1 MKNYN
6 FREAYERVDA
16 IKARL
21 NEMAENLKSDKQR
34 EDFTDAEKGEKK
46 QMMRELTILEAEIA
60 ANTPTINVEK
70 REDVSEANKQMR
82 EAIKNGQ
89 RFELKISREGFGGN
103 TSGYADPWNS
113 ANAFGLTTGDIV
125 EPLYSKTILS
135 AVGAPL
141 LTGLKGNYQWPV
153 VEAFEATIN
162 DEGVALGDTKIPMT
176 KLIAKPERIGVAV
189 PITREALTETDDL
202 FQTVCTQYM
211 PVAVATL
218 MNKVMFSKTKVA
230 GATNLVG
237 PYVDMKAEN
246 KKTYTG
252 EAPTYAE
259 LLALKATVLGSDIVA
274 EQLCYVMTEETKAL
288 LEATPKWAGAAQA
301 IIDEKGNIAGVPVF
315 TTSVA
320 AQGDVMFG
328 AFKYAPMGL
337 FGDMSIIVD
346 PYTQA
351 RKNAIDFVLNV
362 DYALTVLRKEA
373 FAISSKA

>member
-6 FREAYERVDA
+6 FREAYERVDE

-21 NEMAENLKSDKQR
+21 NEMAENLKSDMQR

-46 QMMRELTILEAEIA
+46 QLMRELAILEAEVA
-60 ANTPTINVEK
+60 ANTPTINVAK
-70 REDVSEANKQMR
+70 REDVSEANKKMR

-89 RFELKISREGFGGN
+89 RFELKISREFGGN
-103 TSGYADPWNS
+103 TSGYADPWKS
-113 ANAFGLTTGDIV
+113 PNAFGLTTGDIV
-125 EPLYSKTILS
+125 EPLYAKTILQ

-153 VEAFEATIN
+153 VESFDASIN
-162 DEGVALGDTKIPMT
+162 DEGVALGDTKIPVS
-176 KLIAKPERIGVAV
+176 KLVAKPERIGVAV
-189 PITREALTETDDL
+189 PITREALNETEDL
-202 FQTVCTQYM
+202 LQTVCVQYM
-211 PVAVATL
+211 PVAVAAL
-218 MNKVMFSKTKVA
+218 MNKVMFSSTKVA

-237 PYVDMKAEN
+237 PFVDMAVSN
-246 KKTYTG
+246 KKTYSG
-252 EAPTYAE
+252 EAPTYSE

-301 IIDEKGNIAGVPVF
+301 IIDENGNIAGVPVF

-362 DYALTVLRKEA
+362 GYALTVLRKEA
-373 FAISSKA
+373 FAITSKA